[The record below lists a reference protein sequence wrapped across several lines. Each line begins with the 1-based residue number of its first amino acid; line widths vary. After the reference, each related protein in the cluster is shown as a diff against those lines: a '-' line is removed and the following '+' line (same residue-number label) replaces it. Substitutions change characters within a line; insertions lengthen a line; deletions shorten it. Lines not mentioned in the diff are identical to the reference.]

1 MNSIGQRLK
10 KVFFYDE
17 PKRKKKKPSPEIRR
31 YVRRYLGLDIL
42 IPDFIRIGRKNR
54 HYCKAIDK
62 SLYERNVC
70 EPIEETVPPCK
81 PAISISDI
89 ADLERRVRAMSDES
103 FQQMLLR
110 LIDEHGMTDVQ
121 CYNRAQIDR
130 RLFSKIRGDVHYK
143 PSKST
148 AMAFAI
154 ALNLDSEETEEL
166 LRKAGYALSN
176 TNIFDIV
183 IRFFLEKKRYNID
196 EINEVLY
203 YYDQPLLGM
212 TKMSQCR

>member
-10 KVFFYDE
+10 KVFFYEE
-17 PKRKKKKPSPEIRR
+17 PVREKRTPSPEIRQ
-31 YVRRYLGLDIL
+31 YVSHHLNSTVGVSGYKD
-42 IPDFIRIGRKNR
+42 KNPKDSFFAVD
-54 HYCKAIDK
+54 YG
-62 SLYERNVC
+62 SGTERNAL
-70 EPIEETVPPCK
+70 EPIEEIYPECK
-81 PAISISDI
+81 PSNNISYI
-89 ADLERRVRAMSDES
+89 ADLERRVRAMRDES

-110 LIDEHGMTDVQ
+110 LIDEHGMTDAQ
-121 CYNRAQIDR
+121 CYKRAQIDR
-130 RLFSKIRGDVHYK
+130 RLFSKIRGDVHYR

-212 TKMSQCR
+212 NKNVAM